1 MGTHS
6 CAQILCPGTSTNWHL
21 EEKCPKIASHLSLS
35 YLCNCVCRICT
46 ADTYMPMVTIS
57 RRECNSYLGVRYP
70 PASSKNG
77 WRAYTKSSKLV
88 FSSPPSCNSSSYR
101 LFVRRN
107 CRNLAT
113 ILGLSFPPRPPQQSF
128 YVPSQNEP
136 PRPLLPLLGFI
147 QIFQPLETDFLTQ
160 QEQKTGWLS
169 RSTLLAR
176 LVGGLTISWN
186 CPNSSLSEQLSTVM
200 GKCMQESVKAKKSYS
215 DKIISN
221 PLSVSDLMKS

>member
-1 MGTHS
+1 MGTNS

-21 EEKCPKIASHLSLS
+21 EEKCPKIASHLSLP
-35 YLCNCVCRICT
+35 YLCNCVCRIWT
-46 ADTYMPMVTIS
+46 AVTYMPMVTIS
-57 RRECNSYLGVRYP
+57 RGECNSYLGVRFP

-77 WRAYTKSSKLV
+77 WLAYTKSSKLV

-113 ILGLSFPPRPPQQSF
+113 ILGLSFPPGRPNN
-128 YVPSQNEP
+128 PSMSP
-136 PRPLLPLLGFI
+136 RKMSRPRPLLLLLGFI
-147 QIFQPLETDFLTQ
+147 QIFQPLETDFLTM
-160 QEQKTGWLS
+160 QEQKTSWLS

-176 LVGGLTISWN
+176 SVGELSISWN
-186 CPNSSLSEQLSTVM
+186 RPNPSLSEQLSVMM
-200 GKCMQESVKAKKSYS
+200 GKCMQESVKAKNSHS

-221 PLSVSDLMKS
+221 PLSVSDPL